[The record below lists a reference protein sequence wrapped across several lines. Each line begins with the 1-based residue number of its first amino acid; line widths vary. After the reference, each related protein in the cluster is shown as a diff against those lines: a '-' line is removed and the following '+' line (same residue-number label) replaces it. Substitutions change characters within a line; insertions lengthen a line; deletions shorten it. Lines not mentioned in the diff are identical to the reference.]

1 MLPGVSTLLYNIST
15 PHSREGE
22 YFFTYTVHMW
32 PFYTLHILFCP
43 KTTFKSMWTLQVKP
57 FIKLTPKWL
66 ISSQVS
72 LFVGLSALDCASV
85 SGVESCNNIDV
96 IEMWQ

>member
-1 MLPGVSTLLYNIST
+1 
-15 PHSREGE
+15 
-22 YFFTYTVHMW
+22 
-32 PFYTLHILFCP
+32 
-43 KTTFKSMWTLQVKP
+43 MWTLQVKP

-96 IEMWQ
+96 IEM